1 LLQAYGGGGDVRS
14 VLVVLVALIA
24 VTAFACGSSEKDYA
38 KYLFDRSYQFE
49 QVLFGPYT
57 ENWSPSPSS
66 LQQAYESLQEID
78 KNLSEVRPPTQLT
91 RELTDRLQLLVYG
104 LEVATREAL
113 NISPP
118 SDSGLYY
125 EAAVSVISTQFVHG
139 DVLGDIANLAMELG
153 AVTTTTGLG
162 GVTTTGQ

>member
-1 LLQAYGGGGDVRS
+1 MRS
-14 VLVVLVALIA
+14 VLAVLVALIA
-24 VTAFACGSSEKDYA
+24 FAVLACGSSEKEHA
-38 KYLFDRSYQFE
+38 KYLFDQSYQFE
-49 QVLFGPYT
+49 QVLSEPYT
-57 ENWSPSPSS
+57 ENWSPSPSI
-66 LQQAYESLQEID
+66 LQQAYETLQEID
-78 KNLSEVRPPTQLT
+78 QNLSQAEEPSKRT
-91 RELTDRLQLLVYG
+91 RALADRLQLLVYG
-104 LEVATREAL
+104 LKVATREAL

-162 GVTTTGQ
+162 GVTTTGH